1 MEKDFISKFY
11 AISSL
16 LAGIAGGY
24 AEDFL
29 MLDNEKMRGYSVSLV
44 GEIDELLNNGKTK
57 EEIMALIKENDFVAK
72 DPELTKD
79 EGEYLRSYCLR
90 LLDIRYKLFIEEK
103 NKSYFDID
111 DDYVVIDD
119 EEPTIKPYTKKLM
132 KHDEEI

>member
-16 LAGIAGGY
+16 LAGVAGGY

-57 EEIMALIKENDFVAK
+57 EEIMVLIKENDFVAK

-79 EGEYLRSYCLR
+79 EGEYLRDYCLR
-90 LLDIRYKLFIEEK
+90 LLNIRYKLFIEEK
-103 NKSYFDID
+103 NKSYVDID

-119 EEPTIKPYTKKLM
+119 EEPVIKPYTKKLM
-132 KHDEEI
+132 KPDEEI

>member
-16 LAGIAGGY
+16 LSGIAGDY
-24 AEDFL
+24 ALEFL

-57 EEIMALIKENDFVAK
+57 EEIMAIIKENDFVAK

-79 EGEYLRSYCLR
+79 EGEYLRDYCLR

-103 NKSYFDID
+103 NKSYIDID

-119 EEPTIKPYTKKLM
+119 EEPVLKPYTKKLM
-132 KHDEEI
+132 KPDEGI